1 MSHHHRLEL
10 DFLHNHRSSINKK
23 VGSHFEV
30 FMLGESPCFVVVDR
44 GTKKSWIEE
53 SQQLHNNGSLEVR
66 TVSFTYQ
73 SMKGKIGGGWLWFQV
88 FLIFTPTWDD
98 PIWRSD
104 FSDGLKPPT
113 SKLNMWGS
121 WCSGL
126 QDHWVVAFWCI
137 GFILR
142 VLYCHILSSFMFC

>member
-30 FMLGESPCFVVVDR
+30 LFELLCQRGTDKNPESCWVNPCVSWMVVDR

-73 SMKGKIGGGWLWFQV
+73 SMKGKIGGGFKYFLFSHLLEMIQFDVQIFQM
-88 FLIFTPTWDD
+88 
-98 PIWRSD
+98 
-104 FSDGLKPPT
+104 G
-113 SKLNMWGS
+113 
-121 WCSGL
+121 
-126 QDHWVVAFWCI
+126 
-137 GFILR
+137 
-142 VLYCHILSSFMFC
+142 